1 MQIEMSGKTNVDKL
15 LHFKM
20 ESLHCDLPPTA
31 CYVNK
36 RYRLLSKMYRTQ
48 IPILSNQK

>member
-1 MQIEMSGKTNVDKL
+1 MQIEVSGKRNVDKL

-20 ESLHCDLPPTA
+20 GALHRDLLPTT

-36 RYRLLSKMYRTQ
+36 YYRLLSKMYRTQ
-48 IPILSNQK
+48 FPMLSNQK